1 MGPGGV
7 PVTVG
12 IETVGCCANTSI
24 PLIGTKKKAI
34 PIIARSGART
44 SLIKKELPR
53 YDTTAIIIY
62 TSILSTLG
70 LLHIQSQILNAEN
83 LWNREYTTVS

>member
-1 MGPGGV
+1 V

-12 IETVGCCANTSI
+12 IETVGCCAYTSI
-24 PLIGTKKKAI
+24 PLIGTKNKAI

-44 SLIKKELPR
+44 SLIKKVLPR
-53 YDTTAIIIY
+53 FDTTAIIIY

-70 LLHIQSQILNAEN
+70 CYASKANFLKRRIYGTESIP
-83 LWNREYTTVS
+83 R